1 MELRGSAG
9 VDDPAVV
16 PQLTPGTYTGQSQA
30 AWSLAGNDTYV
41 VLGGEF
47 PTVDGTAQQGLVRMA
62 VSSVAPNKQ
71 GPTYTTKTATQTIPA
86 TTATSAGAGKIAVSF
101 GTAWDYDN
109 ESLTYD
115 LFRDNVTII
124 SSTQVKTTFWTLP
137 RKSFTDTGLTPGTSH
152 SYQVRIKDSYGNTLW
167 SPKSS
172 SVTA

>member
-1 MELRGSAG
+1 MG
-9 VDDPAVV
+9 
-16 PQLTPGTYTGQSQA
+16 
-30 AWSLAGNDTYV
+30 
-41 VLGGEF
+41 
-47 PTVDGTAQQGLVRMA
+47 
-62 VSSVAPNKQ
+62 PNKQ

-86 TTATSAGAGKIAVSF
+86 TTATSAGAGKITVSF

-124 SSTQVKTTFWTLP
+124 SLPQVKTNFWTLP
-137 RKSFTDTGLTPGTSH
+137 RKSLTDTGLTPATSH
-152 SYQVRIKDSYGNTLW
+152 SYQVRIKDPFGNTLW